1 MALKDKIV
9 EVVEEKEVVAPE
21 PVVIPEPEPIQPTT
35 VSPLHD
41 MILAQANERF
51 ARDTYFKK

>member
-9 EVVEEKEVVAPE
+9 EVVEEKEVIAPE
-21 PVVIPEPEPIQPTT
+21 PIVIPEPGPIQPTT